1 VGAPEV
7 RANEPVGMPNPS
19 LPIFARNTKLRND
32 RICRANDRGLRAQAG
47 APFPAALRDLCAAV
61 AASAGAADLCRLLCV
76 IPWRHG
82 VVDYS
87 PELQGTKGF
96 EERHDT
102 GIDHAV
108 DQAVAA
114 GH

>member
-1 VGAPEV
+1 MASAVV
-7 RANEPVGMPNPS
+7 
-19 LPIFARNTKLRND
+19 RND
-32 RICRANDRGLRAQAG
+32 DAARAMVDGQRGVCAAENPFQEYGRFRDIADPANDVPRQA
-47 APFPAALRDLCAAV
+47 R
-61 AASAGAADLCRLLCV
+61 AASAGAADLYRLLCV